1 MFSSFFARRSGKIL
15 FGFLILKLCL
25 AAITMQFPLGAVTP
39 DSVEYLAL
47 AHSLRE
53 TGQYQSVESGIDDL
67 VRTPGYSAFIAI
79 LLPDNDTSSYARV
92 TIVQLALSGIT
103 TLLIYSIAYML
114 GNPNAGMF
122 GAWIHALSLNGILW
136 SLTLMSET
144 LFSFL
149 LVIALIFSLIF
160 FQGRNLWSL
169 FFSGVV
175 LGLATLTRPIGL
187 FLILIWAVV
196 TVVCSKRFETR
207 RKWITIIPVLL
218 IGSGLVILP
227 WMARNAIVY
236 DHFTI
241 STVGEKTLTGFNFAE
256 VLAMSE
262 GISRNQAVTILSEKG
277 DVWTQFAWIFSR
289 NPVGFLRAQVFGII
303 RVLAGL
309 EAGQLR
315 GVVGIGGWESLGIL
329 ENLYEGQI
337 TKAIALIRDQFS
349 SIDRMVVFLVVLFGV
364 AHSVFI
370 WLLALRGALWGSKEN
385 AAVLT
390 IIMLSIFTSAYLVL
404 SGGAAGQAR
413 FRVPAEPF
421 LSLLA
426 GFGYVLHL
434 RRRKAALSEK
444 VALV

>member
-1 MFSSFFARRSGKIL
+1 M
-15 FGFLILKLCL
+15 
-25 AAITMQFPLGAVTP
+25 GAVTP

-53 TGQYQSVESGIDDL
+53 TGQYQSVASGIDDL

-122 GAWIHALSLNGILW
+122 AAWIHALSLNSILW

-144 LFSFL
+144 LFSLL
-149 LVIALIFSLIF
+149 LVIALIFSLF
-160 FQGRNLWSL
+160 FIQERNLWSL

-187 FLILIWAVV
+187 FIILIWAVV
-196 TVVCSKRFETR
+196 MVVCSKRLEAR
-207 RKWITIIPVLL
+207 RKWITIIPIFL
-218 IGSGLVILP
+218 IGSGSVILP
-227 WMARNAIVY
+227 WMVRNAIVH

-256 VLAMSE
+256 VVAVSE

-277 DVWTQFAWIFSR
+277 GVWTQVAWLFSR
-289 NPVGFLRAQVFGII
+289 NPVGFLRAQVFGIT
-303 RVLAGL
+303 RVVTGL

-315 GVVGIGGWESLGIL
+315 GVVGMGGWEGLGIL
-329 ENLYEGQI
+329 ENLYKGQI
-337 TKAIALIRDQFS
+337 SNAIALILDQFS
-349 SIDRMVVFLVVLFGV
+349 SVDRILVFLVVLFGV
-364 AHSVFI
+364 THTFFI
-370 WLLALRGALWGSKEN
+370 CLLALRGAFGVTKEKI
-385 AAVLT
+385 VMFT
-390 IIMLSIFTSAYLVL
+390 IIMLSVFTSAYLVL